1 MPQQPDAT
9 PPAPNAES
17 GSGLATKLLIE
28 LGPLLVFFG
37 TNAAAGIYAATA
49 AFMVVTLIALIV
61 AKWRYH
67 KLPVMP
73 LVSGVVVLVFGT
85 LTLYLRDETFIK
97 LKPTIV
103 YVIFAL
109 LLGAGLLLKKP
120 VLELLLG
127 PVFNLT
133 EQGWRKLTL
142 RWALFFVAMAVVNE
156 LVWRNFS
163 TDTWVTFKAFGSLP
177 ITFAFALSQM
187 PLMQRYGNAPDSG
200 VASEAK
206 PPDQPPH

>member
-1 MPQQPDAT
+1 
-9 PPAPNAES
+9 
-17 GSGLATKLLIE
+17 
-28 LGPLLVFFG
+28 
-37 TNAAAGIYAATA
+37 
-49 AFMVVTLIALIV
+49 
-61 AKWRYH
+61 
-67 KLPVMP
+67 MP